1 MVSVPCTDTMAAGS
15 LAAITLTRFLLLL
28 PGLLLNF
35 VSVLPTGIV
44 QKNSAKRFSIGEQRS
59 VIRDPAV

>member
-1 MVSVPCTDTMAAGS
+1 MAAGS

>member
-1 MVSVPCTDTMAAGS
+1 M
-15 LAAITLTRFLLLL
+15 TRLRQLL

-35 VSVLPTGIV
+35 VSVMPTGIV
-44 QKNSAKRFSIGEQRS
+44 QKNSAKVHSIGEQRS